1 MPALPVGIIAQH
13 GVLASLIKDVRQAHA
28 RGASWEELARRLD
41 HLIETVREHFE
52 SEEQD
57 MEHASYPLLAEHRKN
72 HETFLRRL
80 HVLREECDRRE
91 TELMSVF
98 MDLLD
103 NWFKNHERTADG
115 LVLEYLAGRG

>member
-1 MPALPVGIIAQH
+1 MLDALI
-13 GVLASLIKDVRQAHA
+13 D
-28 RGASWEELARRLD
+28 
-41 HLIETVREHFE
+41 TVREHFE
-52 SEEQD
+52 DEERQMQD
-57 MEHASYPLLAEHRKN
+57 AKFPMLEEHRKN

-115 LVLEYLAGRG
+115 LVLEYLAGQTS